1 MTVDVFVPSL
11 NLALEYPLLSFL
23 FLFLFVFSPT
33 SISSLIKYSYN
44 GEQHYKQVS
53 TSRSVIERQKLDAI
67 KREEFKKIGYPLS
80 SVLCP
85 LSSVLCPLSSVLC
98 PLSSVLCPLS
108 SVLSHLLNLSYSS
121 SPLLTLSLSRQY
133 LKFQFD
139 FRRCKFVVVPCW
151 WDGTMASLLPNIPPT
166 PV

>member
-23 FLFLFVFSPT
+23 FLFLFLFCFSLPT
-33 SISSLIKYSYN
+33 SISSLIKCSYN
-44 GEQHYKQVS
+44 GEHHYKQVS

-67 KREEFKKIGYPLS
+67 KREEFKKIGY
-80 SVLCP
+80 
-85 LSSVLCPLSSVLC
+85 